1 MAQLHFYVPDEQ
13 EKKLRA
19 HAKAAHTSLSR
30 YLAGLVTR
38 QADVADEWPAD
49 YFDTV
54 FGQWQGE
61 PLERPPQGEPE
72 ERERLD

>member
-13 EKKLRA
+13 EKRLREQAKSA
-19 HAKAAHTSLSR
+19 HLSLSR

-38 QADVADEWPAD
+38 QADTAGEWPAD
-49 YFDTV
+49 YFETV
-54 FGQWQGE
+54 FGRWQGE

-72 ERERLD
+72 VRERLD